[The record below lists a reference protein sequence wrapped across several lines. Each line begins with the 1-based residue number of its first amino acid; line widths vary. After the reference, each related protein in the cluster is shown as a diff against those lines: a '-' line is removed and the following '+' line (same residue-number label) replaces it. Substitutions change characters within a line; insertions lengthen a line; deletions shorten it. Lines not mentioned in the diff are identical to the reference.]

1 MPFVVHRG
9 CRLFWERDGTPGAP
23 PLLLVRGLGRSSRY
37 WGELRERLAKSF
49 YLLVTD
55 NRGAGRSGAPWLP
68 YSTKLMADD
77 HAAILDA
84 AGVAGRIHVFGISLG
99 GMIAQHI
106 ALRHPSRVD
115 RLVLGCTTPG
125 GENAVRVGREV
136 VFALL
141 RASMGTADRTTRRIA
156 PLLLSAK
163 TLRERPEVV
172 EQWIAIALGE
182 RRKRAGFLGQFLA
195 AGRHDAWRRLPFMT
209 APTLVVTGD
218 ADRLIPPDNS
228 RLLVERIP
236 GAKLRIIVGAGHDFP
251 SDRPEETAALLSGFL
266 VG

>member
-1 MPFVVHRG
+1 VPFAVHRG
-9 CRLFWERDGTPGAP
+9 CRLFWERDGNPTAP
-23 PLLLVRGLGRSSRY
+23 PLLLVRGLSRSSRY

-49 YLLVTD
+49 HLLVTD
-55 NRGAGRSGAPWLP
+55 NRGSGRSDAPWPP
-68 YSTKLMADD
+68 YSTKRMADD
-77 HAAILDA
+77 HAAVLDA
-84 AGVAGRIHVFGISLG
+84 AGVTGRVHVFGISLG

-115 RLVLGCTTPG
+115 RLILGCTTPG
-125 GENAVRVGREV
+125 GEHAVRIGRKA

-141 RASMGTADRTTRRIA
+141 RASMGPVARSMRRVA
-156 PLLLSAK
+156 PLLLSAE

-182 RRKRAGFLGQFLA
+182 RRRRAGFLGQFLA

-218 ADRLIPPDNS
+218 ADRLIPPENS
-228 RLLVERIP
+228 RLLAERIP
-236 GAKLRIIVGAGHDFP
+236 GAKLRVIAGAGHDFP
-251 SDRPEETAALLSGFL
+251 SDKPEETAEIVREFL
-266 VG
+266 RA